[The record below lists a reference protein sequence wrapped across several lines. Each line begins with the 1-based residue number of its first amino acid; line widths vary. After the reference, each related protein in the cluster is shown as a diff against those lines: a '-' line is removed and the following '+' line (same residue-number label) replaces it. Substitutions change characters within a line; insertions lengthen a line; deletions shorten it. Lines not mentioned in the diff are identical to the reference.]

1 MTYRYEITCLSE
13 SRIERSLLTTIDE
26 AAELC
31 GLHLKEIE
39 EFLSDGLVKGFK
51 DPQGSIFFDQAG
63 ISRLRHI
70 AYLLQTEQ
78 TNLRT
83 IHYIASLLD
92 SLEAKESELRE
103 LRERLR

>member
-13 SRIERSLLTTIDE
+13 SRIERSLLTTIAE

-31 GLHLKEIE
+31 ELSLEEIE
-39 EFLSDGLVKGFK
+39 EFLSGGLVRGFK
-51 DPQGSIFFDQAG
+51 DQEGSIFFDQSG
-63 ISRLRHI
+63 ISRLRYI
-70 AYLLQTEQ
+70 ACLLQTEQ

-83 IHYIASLLD
+83 IHYIVNLLD
-92 SLEAKESELRE
+92 SLEAKDSELRE

>member
-1 MTYRYEITCLSE
+1 MTYRYEITLLSQ
-13 SRIERSLLTTIDE
+13 SRTERTLLTTIAD

-31 GLHLKEIE
+31 GLETDIIE
-39 EFLSDGLVKGFK
+39 EFLHSGLVRGFK
-51 DPQGSIFFDQAG
+51 DSNDDIYFDQAG

-70 AYLLQTEQ
+70 AYLRETEQ

-83 IHYIASLLD
+83 IRYIISLLD
-92 SLEAKESELRE
+92 SLEAKEAEVRE